1 MSAQSEARPYRGL
14 LKILG
19 VSFGVA
25 VSVGAVIGS
34 GILRAPSVIAGEVP
48 GAALIVGLWVLG
60 GVHAMLGA
68 NMLAELG
75 AAIPKPG
82 GPYAFAKRVFGDVAG
97 LIVGWANFLSII
109 AGLAAA
115 SVSFSEFLPL
125 LLPEA
130 AQHKIAVAVA
140 LQLAIYAA
148 NVVGLREG
156 RAIQLVTSLIKAAML
171 FLFILAAVLFVA
183 PAEPHS
189 ALASSSVWG
198 LGSLVL
204 AYKLIVGAY
213 SGWAAPI
220 FFSSENEKPGQSI
233 PRAMFLGIVLTAF
246 LFVGINAALLHTLGQ
261 NGVAASALPFT
272 QVIRQFGGALPSLLF
287 AATALITVA
296 SCANANAMRAPR
308 VLFALAED
316 GLLPSSLTRVN
327 AGGSPTFAFLLS
339 AVVSIA
345 LALTGAFALVF
356 GLIATLDTATAVLV
370 EIAFFVLRR
379 REPDLARPY
388 RAILYPWLPALVLAI
403 DAIFLCLIAF
413 ADHLGVAVA
422 IGLAVLCVPLA
433 MIARRARY
441 AAAAP

>member
-1 MSAQSEARPYRGL
+1 MTAHSELRPHRGL

-48 GAALIVGLWVLG
+48 GAGLIVGLWVLG
-60 GVHAMLGA
+60 GIHAMLGA
-68 NMLAELG
+68 NILAEMG
-75 AAIPKPG
+75 AAIPKSG
-82 GPYAFAKRVFGDVAG
+82 GPYAFANRVFGDVGG
-97 LIVGWANFLSII
+97 LTVGWVNFLSII

-115 SVSFSEFLPL
+115 SVSFAEFLPL
-125 LLPEA
+125 LLPQA
-130 AQHKIAVAVA
+130 AQHKIAVAIA

-148 NVVGLREG
+148 NVAGLREG
-156 RAIQLVTSLIKAAML
+156 RAIQLVTSLVKATML
-171 FLFILAAVLFVA
+171 FLFILAAAVLVA
-183 PAEPHS
+183 PAEPDA
-189 ALASSSVWG
+189 ALASSPVWS

-204 AYKLIVGAY
+204 AYKLISGAY

-220 FFSSENEKPGQSI
+220 FFSSENEKPGHSI
-233 PRAMFLGIVLTAF
+233 PRAMFLGILLTAL
-246 LFVGINAALLHTLGQ
+246 LFVGINVALLHALGQ
-261 NGVAASALPFT
+261 SGVAASPLPFT
-272 QVIRQFGGALPSLLF
+272 KVIRQFGGALPSLLF
-287 AATALITVA
+287 ALTALITVA

-316 GLLPSSLTRVN
+316 GLLPSALTNVN
-327 AGGSPTFAFLLS
+327 AGGSPVLAFILS
-339 AVVSIA
+339 AAVSIA

-356 GLIATLDTATAVLV
+356 GLIATLDTATGVLT
-370 EIAFFVLRR
+370 EIAFFVLRK

-388 RAILYPWLPALVLAI
+388 RAVFYPWLPALGLGI
-403 DAIFLCLIAF
+403 DAVFLCLIAF

-433 MIARRARY
+433 VIARRVRSAQR
-441 AAAAP
+441 A